1 MSEEQIRKGIDEAF
15 KAAGPNAYFGN
26 GFRAGIKFVLS
37 EILEAIPEVPKTF
50 EWEGE
55 IYTEGEWVA
64 VRADVGPFRVLPL
77 SSVNNLHEYPIK
89 CSNGWVYTEMRKL
102 PSFNQPEE
110 SSRKEKEDALTEYL
124 HEEYDIVLGSQQI
137 SEIFHLIEK
146 K

>member
-55 IYTEGEWVA
+55 IYAEGEWVA
-64 VRADVGPFRVLPL
+64 VRVYSAQSFTIVQLATIND
-77 SSVNNLHEYPIK
+77 SQYPIK
-89 CSNGWVYTEMRKL
+89 CSDNWMYSEMRKL
-102 PSFNQPEE
+102 RSFNQPEE
-110 SSRKEKEDALTEYL
+110 KE
-124 HEEYDIVLGSQQI
+124 
-137 SEIFHLIEK
+137 
-146 K
+146 